1 MTPAGG
7 RLARHAGV
15 MRRAALF
22 FLVAVAVYAALL
34 AVVLASTGEV
44 SCYKV
49 CSPASESLNDAHP
62 VPMIAGIA
70 LSLGI
75 AFLVVRPRRPR

>member
-1 MTPAGG
+1 
-7 RLARHAGV
+7 

-22 FLVAVAVYAALL
+22 VLVAITVYVALL
-34 AVVLASTGEV
+34 AVMLAVTGEV
-44 SCYKV
+44 SCDEV
-49 CSPASESLNDAHP
+49 CSPASEFLNDAFP

-70 LSLGI
+70 FSLGI